1 MDLSFII
8 CTYNGAGRLPET
20 LAHLAA
26 QANRGGHSW
35 EVLVVD
41 NASTDG
47 TAEVAGGWAAR
58 FAEAGAGLRV
68 LSEPTPGKTHA
79 IKAGLRAAAGRYFTL
94 VDDDNHLCPGWLDTA
109 VAFMDA
115 HPRAGLIGGKILPTF
130 EAGAVVPAD
139 FEHRYKGYLAI
150 RDYGQE
156 EKLGVMPIGAGMT
169 GRTSLMRALY
179 ERLGSYLPDRVGAGL
194 GSCEDLEKGTVVRHL
209 GWEVWYVPGLEMR
222 HWIPKGRLT
231 ETYIDRLWVEAAV
244 AGAWLRV
251 LELLGPTEPGAIGA
265 LAEGDRRLLRRE
277 GWLCR
282 LPGWLHPRLKRARFW
297 RGYYAAR
304 VAAYEELARRSGEV
318 AAMFE
323 RIRSMPAEL
332 RPPAE
337 PRPTAASRRPAGAGL
352 AAGEGG

>member
-8 CTYNGAGRLPET
+8 CTYNGAARLPET

-26 QANRGGHSW
+26 QANRGGWAW

-47 TAEVAGGWAAR
+47 TAEVARGWAGR
-58 FAEAGAGLRV
+58 FAAAGASFRV

-79 IKAGLRAAAGRYFTL
+79 VKTGLRAAAGRYFTL
-94 VDDDNHLCPGWLDTA
+94 VDDDNHLGPEWVDTA
-109 VAFMDA
+109 VRFLDE

-150 RDYGQE
+150 RDYGDEEQE
-156 EKLGVMPIGAGMT
+156 GVMPIGAGMT
-169 GRTSLMRALY
+169 GRTYLLRALY

-194 GSCEDLEKGTVVRHL
+194 GSCEDLEKGTSVRHL

-251 LELLGPTEPGAIGA
+251 LEQLGPTEPGAILA
-265 LAEGDRRLLRRE
+265 MAEGDRRLMRRE
-277 GWLCR
+277 RMLCC

-304 VAAYEELARRSGEV
+304 VAAYEELARRSGEI
-318 AAMFE
+318 ADMFE
-323 RIRSMPAEL
+323 KLRSLPAEL
-332 RPPAE
+332 RPPAV
-337 PRPTAASRRPAGAGL
+337 SRQVAGMGLSAGAG
-352 AAGEGG
+352 G